1 MFTDQTSKLK
11 KVVTKVKHS
20 LKFTKKKSTGNSKNG
35 EDGDPQFSA
44 AQSHF
49 KESPAKSGSR
59 KEKQRRKDFCNN
71 SILLFNELARCFHSY
86 KKLMRYED
94 LQLETKYNEHLGAF
108 KKEMTM
114 ANKILIGTQYD
125 QPTFFFS
132 IGGWLVELPPIFI
145 NIERIQ
151 TTQFYRFHRKV
162 IGKDLSFLNLATLW
176 TL

>member
-44 AQSHF
+44 AQSLL

-94 LQLETKYNEHLGAF
+94 LQLETKYNEHLGVLQ
-108 KKEMTM
+108 KEMTM
-114 ANKILIGTQYD
+114 ANKILIGT
-125 QPTFFFS
+125 
-132 IGGWLVELPPIFI
+132 
-145 NIERIQ
+145 
-151 TTQFYRFHRKV
+151 
-162 IGKDLSFLNLATLW
+162 
-176 TL
+176 